1 MTSLTTLLAAYLLG
15 GLTFLPLLI
24 CGGLYVILYTTPP
37 VGDPD
42 PAKRIKNTLQASST
56 DEDAEGEKG
65 SLEPSTS
72 DLPPPRLKPL
82 QGWLI
87 ARRTYEESPAGATY
101 MGMMRSFLDSRSKDR
116 RPRDTYYAVLKGSVL
131 YLYEDEGMSE
141 CFAALDAGAYNVEI
155 WPHEGALDGELFA
168 KRNSIRLSTR
178 TASAG
183 NSPSAMANVSKDMKL
198 EEENEVTTEEGGE
211 RKKEKAKKVEAILA
225 EERAAKRTAAFDLSK
240 PWYLFVKNNSEM
252 EDWYLALVQAS
263 SPVPAGATDPADPL
277 GAVFNSTD
285 MAHLVS
291 TLDAQPDAIPTR
303 WLNALLGRLF
313 FSVYRTARVE
323 TYILN
328 RLANKLSKVKRPG
341 FLTALSV
348 REASVG
354 SRPPTISTPMLKEL
368 TKWGDAALE
377 LKFQFEGE
385 MRLTI
390 AATAEI
396 NLGTRFRPYVVQL
409 VLAVVV
415 RKVEGNVLVKVKR
428 PPSNRIWYAFTAM
441 PKLEIEVLPVVS
453 DREIKW
459 GVVLKP
465 IETQIREIIRES
477 IVMPNMDDIP
487 FFESVGYEH
496 RGGIWPDAAR
506 RKYVLEEDDI
516 TMAPNPAAN
525 VSAPT
530 SSDTATS
537 SAPAS
542 IIGLATGDLQAQQGD
557 LPPISESTPELTTP
571 SRAEPLDKAKGV
583 STEGLVPAPNGGRSR
598 SPSPAGLS
606 TSSVDDKAKERERE
620 KEQEKNKVAPAQE
633 TAVSPKR
640 MSWFSRSTPTPAPS
654 PTLDSSRGR
663 TTGTESGSSTATKA
677 GTNNIR
683 GHSVPRSS
691 LLLGVD
697 SENAD
702 TSHSSSGP
710 ARVNT
715 STDTAGAGE
724 TPFPEPSK
732 QGAPS
737 LPSSTI
743 QDTTSGKD
751 ATIRSTTPIVTV
763 NGSRRATV
771 SHHASRSV
779 AADFYSGGSVSTSS
793 LPPAQSPST
802 TATTSDSE
810 MAKTSSPSSPRDVSF
825 SSATSSMGLSDTA
838 NTGVD
843 ELGTLARTSS
853 NSSTHSISKP
863 PSVSMSS
870 STATETPATST
881 NSPPPAARA
890 VSPDARTPPNTA
902 SFLSTWKTR
911 AADKQALSNTAKEA
925 MKKWSVGWNN
935 LKRNVDEERE
945 RRRASTNNVV
955 ASGSGVEDEG
965 SGSDIGAGG
974 VGSASRAP
982 GRKTF
987 AEMRADVMSRREGA
1001 PTPVDV
1007 KDSDSSTQHD
1017 ATPPN
1022 GSSPSPAPS
1031 AKSRPTS
1038 ITSAAPA
1045 APKTT
1050 TEVHATPNSFEESQP
1065 VIEQP
1070 KPKPIGVQ
1078 PGRAAGMMIPGIHAS
1093 HQGEVMALGST
1104 STDKDNGGMDKAHPK
1119 DQADR
1124 ERTLS
1129 QSGRPSS
1136 IQNVYRLFGQRT
1148 ISTGTND
1155 SHIVPGNGHKTEIVT
1170 QPKAAASSA
1179 SIDTISI
1186 TPIDTEPPE
1195 PSFPST
1201 DTPRSSTPAPL
1212 LPPRAFPIMMP
1223 SPRSPPPPLPPRN
1236 STALSAASE
1245 ALKKAA
1251 AADDVARN
1259 SRPQT
1264 PQAGRTSDEHTSGT
1278 STPKDPAP
1286 RASSPPPLPP
1296 RTSVPAG

>member
-1 MTSLTTLLAAYLLG
+1 MSSLTALLAAYLLG

-42 PAKRIKNTLQASST
+42 PAKRIKNALQASSA
-56 DEDAEGEKG
+56 DENTEDEKG

-131 YLYEDEGMSE
+131 YLYEDEAMSE

-178 TASAG
+178 TASVG

-198 EEENEVTTEEGGE
+198 EDDNESTIEEGSE

-240 PWYLFVKNNSEM
+240 PWHLFVKNNSEM

-263 SPVPAGATDPADPL
+263 SPAPAGATDPADPL
-277 GAVFNSTD
+277 GAVFSSAD

-323 TYILN
+323 AYILN

-354 SRPPTISTPMLKEL
+354 SRPPTVSTPMLKEL

-465 IETQIREIIRES
+465 IETQLREIIRES

-487 FFESVGYEH
+487 FFESTGYEH

-506 RKYVLEEDDI
+506 RKYVLEEDI
-516 TMAPNPAAN
+516 AMAPNPTMN
-525 VSAPT
+525 ISAPT
-530 SSDTATS
+530 SSDMATS

-542 IIGLATGDLQAQQGD
+542 VIGLATGDLQAQQGTD
-557 LPPISESTPELTTP
+557 LPPISESTPELATSP
-571 SRAEPLDKAKGV
+571 RVEPLDRAKGI
-583 STEGLVPAPNGGRSR
+583 STEGLVPTPNGGRSR
-598 SPSPAGLS
+598 SPSPVGGP
-606 TSSVDDKAKERERE
+606 VDDKAKGRGHE
-620 KEQEKNKVAPAQE
+620 KEQEKTKAIPTQE
-633 TAVSPKR
+633 ITPSPKR
-640 MSWFSRSTPTPAPS
+640 MSWFSRSAPVPVPS
-654 PTLDSSRGR
+654 PTPDSSRGR
-663 TTGTESGSSTATKA
+663 TTGTEPGPNVATKVDNA
-677 GTNNIR
+677 R
-683 GHSVPRSS
+683 GRSVPRSS
-691 LLLGVD
+691 LLLEVD
-697 SENAD
+697 GEGAGTN
-702 TSHSSSGP
+702 HSSSGP
-710 ARVNT
+710 AGVDTSANTASVVNT
-715 STDTAGAGE
+715 
-724 TPFPEPSK
+724 
-732 QGAPS
+732 S
-737 LPSSTI
+737 LPSSPTR
-743 QDTTSGKD
+743 DTTSSKETG
-751 ATIRSTTPIVTV
+751 IRSTTPIVTI
-763 NGSRRATV
+763 NGARRATV

-810 MAKTSSPSSPRDVSF
+810 AAKTSSPSSPHDVSF

-838 NTGVD
+838 NTGAD

-881 NSPPPAARA
+881 DSPAPAAHA
-890 VSPDARTPPNTA
+890 ASPDTGTPPNSA

-925 MKKWSVGWNN
+925 MKKWSAGWNTF
-935 LKRNVDEERE
+935 KRNVDEERE
-945 RRRASTNNVV
+945 RRRASVNNVV

-974 VGSASRAP
+974 VGSASRGA

-1001 PTPVDV
+1001 PTPVEV
-1007 KDSDSSTQHD
+1007 KNSNSSTQRD
-1017 ATPPN
+1017 ASPPS
-1022 GSSPSPAPS
+1022 GASSSPAPS
-1031 AKSRPTS
+1031 VKSRPTS

-1050 TEVHATPNSFEESQP
+1050 TEVHATPNSLEEPQP
-1065 VIEQP
+1065 AIEQP
-1070 KPKPIGVQ
+1070 KPKPIVVQ

-1104 STDKDNGGMDKAHPK
+1104 PVDKDNGTKDKAHPK
-1119 DQADR
+1119 AQVDR

-1129 QSGRPSS
+1129 QSDRPSS

-1148 ISTGTND
+1148 ISTGASD
-1155 SHIVPGNGHKTEIVT
+1155 SHITPGKAEIVT

-1223 SPRSPPPPLPPRN
+1223 SPRSPPPPLPPRT

-1264 PQAGRTSDEHTSGT
+1264 PQAGRASDEQTSGT
-1278 STPKDPAP
+1278 STPRDLAP